1 MPRPARPQKKKTI
14 FSFFILFFLTI
25 VIFIGVWQIDQVR
38 HFFGRASGTPANIV
52 INTEAVLG
60 PLPRPWQNLAQ
71 GGESFDWRLQPVS
84 AQVRGLKPNY
94 IRIDHIYDFYEIVQG
109 SPGALSFNWEKFDL
123 ILRDIQAVGAKPYI
137 ALSYMPPAI
146 AKDDIVSEPHRWA
159 DWQLTVQKTIE
170 HVSGTLG
177 IEEVYYEVWNEP
189 DLFGGWK
196 YYGNKNYLT
205 LYTHA
210 AIGAS
215 RAQQVPG
222 VKNFYLGGPGI
233 TALYRNWFHAMAK
246 HVIANNLKFDFFS
259 WHRYDHDLKQFESDF
274 IDARAW
280 LSRYPE
286 LSPTV
291 ELHVTE
297 WGPDSENH
305 RGYDNSYSAV
315 HAVAT
320 AITMTN
326 AVDKA
331 FLFEIQDGKDPQGQE
346 YWGRWGI
353 LTHQD
358 FGSHAKPRYR
368 ALQLLDRIGDQRLPI
383 QGQGSWV
390 KALAARNDLGQTE
403 VLMANFDPWGRHAE
417 TVPVTFN
424 NIEPGG
430 YQLQLEYF
438 DGRTQTVL
446 TATSAAVLRTQIPMP
461 ANSILF
467 AKLIKQ

>member
-1 MPRPARPQKKKTI
+1 MPFKRPPKKKRVI
-14 FSFFILFFLTI
+14 FTFFGLFILTI
-25 VIFIGVWQIDQVR
+25 VVFIGVWQIDQVR
-38 HFFGRASGTPANIV
+38 EFFGQASGTPANIM
-52 INTEAVLG
+52 INTNAVLG

-71 GGESFDWRLQPVS
+71 GGESYDWRIQPINNQIK
-84 AQVRGLKPNY
+84 ALKPNY
-94 IRIDHIYDFYEIVQG
+94 IRIDHIYDFYDIVQG
-109 SPGALSFNWEKFDL
+109 SPGNISFNFSKFDP
-123 ILRDIQAVGAKPYI
+123 IIRDIQATGAKPYI

-146 AKDDIVSEPHRWA
+146 AQDDIVSPPVNWA
-159 DWQLTVQKTIE
+159 DWQLTVQRTIE

-177 IEEVYYEVWNEP
+177 ISDVYYEVWNEP

-205 LYTHA
+205 MYSYA
-210 AIGAS
+210 AVGA
-215 RAQQVPG
+215 RQARG

-233 TALYRNWFHAMAK
+233 TALYKNWFHALAK
-246 HVIANNLKFDFFS
+246 HAIDNNLKFDFFS
-259 WHRYDHDLKQFESDF
+259 WHRYDHSLKQFETDF
-274 IDARAW
+274 IEARSW

-305 RGYDNSYSAV
+305 PGYDTSYSAV

-331 FLFEIQDGKDPQGQE
+331 FLFEIQDGKDPNGQSH
-346 YWGRWGI
+346 WGRWGL

-358 FGSHAKPRYR
+358 FGSQPKPRYR
-368 ALQLLDRIGDQRLPI
+368 ALKMLDRISDQRLPI

-390 KALAARNDLGQTE
+390 KALAARNEQGQTE
-403 VLMANFDPWGRHAE
+403 ILMANFDPRGKHYE
-417 TVPVTFN
+417 VVPVTFN

-430 YQLQLEYF
+430 YRLELEYF
-438 DGRTQTVL
+438 DGRAQTFL
-446 TATSAAVLRTQIPMP
+446 EATTAAILRTDVPMP

-467 AKLIKQ
+467 GKLIKQ